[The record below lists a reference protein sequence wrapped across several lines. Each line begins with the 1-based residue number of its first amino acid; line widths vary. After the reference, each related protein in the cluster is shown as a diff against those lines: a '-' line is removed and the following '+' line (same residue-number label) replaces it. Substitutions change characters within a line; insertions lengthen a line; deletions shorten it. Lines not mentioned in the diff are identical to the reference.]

1 MKCWIETNLEEDKI
15 ADKINYAE
23 FLFVNFKNSYQSL
36 HIIEECAAKFQF
48 PLDKLRLTRLKGEII
63 KENKKLNKELFNDE
77 LDLEFIID
85 CEKKFECI
93 KLLTNDILK
102 RNLLFWET
110 VHHNKID
117 LTELINTVNPNFTT
131 LE

>member
-1 MKCWIETNLEEDKI
+1 M
-15 ADKINYAE
+15 
-23 FLFVNFKNSYQSL
+23 
-36 HIIEECAAKFQF
+36 
-48 PLDKLRLTRLKGEII
+48 
-63 KENKKLNKELFNDE
+63 NKELFNDE

-131 LE
+131 LEEINDNWKDLAQYFDIQKKWKFYYAWFTLYIKN